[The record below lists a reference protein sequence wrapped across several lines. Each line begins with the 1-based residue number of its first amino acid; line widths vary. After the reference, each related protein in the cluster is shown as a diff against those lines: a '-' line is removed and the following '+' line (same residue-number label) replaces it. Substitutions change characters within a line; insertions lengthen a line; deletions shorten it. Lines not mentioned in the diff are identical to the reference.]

1 MKPMTRVTAG
11 VAERAASQGVEQ
23 VDRKENTEPGFDE
36 FLSGLNGR
44 AGDVAETALLANE
57 KELLR
62 ELIHGLRTI
71 RYGSIVLTVHEG
83 RLVEINKTVRIR
95 RKNGTHKE

>member
-1 MKPMTRVTAG
+1 M
-11 VAERAASQGVEQ
+11 EQ
-23 VDRKENTEPGFDE
+23 KEKSEPGFDE
-36 FLSGLNGR
+36 FLSGFNTK
-44 AGDVAETALLANE
+44 AVDTAETALLANE

-95 RKNGTHKE
+95 RNSGNHKE

>member
-1 MKPMTRVTAG
+1 MEPIEWADGRSAGTA
-11 VAERAASQGVEQ
+11 EFQGVES
-23 VDRKENTEPGFDE
+23 VDRKEKLEPGFDE
-36 FLSGLNGR
+36 FF
-44 AGDVAETALLANE
+44 AGFNANAGGSAEMSLLPNE

-62 ELIHGLRTI
+62 EFIHGLRTI

-95 RKNGTHKE
+95 RNNGNHKE